1 MAEQLKKIKSCRQ
14 AWVAYRSAFSMVNWL
29 LGQKPCWTDGGDMEA
44 IKAYKTI
51 VSYERN
57 RRCCLIVSQRDCRSV
72 ILDWDLYRLAYQDA
86 ITLMNRL
93 NKCTDYTQFIIDYDK
108 EREFIQAFVTILT
121 YSRTRRLSDIDNR
134 KLYQYTR
141 QFNLVRVWR
150 RIEKAAK

>member
-1 MAEQLKKIKSCRQ
+1 MVEQLKKIKSCRQ

-29 LGQKPCWTDGGDMEA
+29 LGQKPCWADGGDKEA
-44 IKAYKTI
+44 IEAYKTI
-51 VSYERN
+51 MTYERK
-57 RRCCLIVSQRDCRSV
+57 RRYQLTWSQRDFRIPMV
-72 ILDWDLYRLAYQDA
+72 DWDLYRLAYQDA

-108 EREFIQAFVTILT
+108 EREFIRAFVTILT
-121 YSRTRRLSDIDNR
+121 YSRTRKLSDIDNR